1 MFLIICLIICLIIGL
16 VFGLIATKDKEEA
29 FKGGF
34 YEENLLGRIILMSMT
49 LSGVMITWPLLIIAG
64 IIDKKNESE

>member
-1 MFLIICLIICLIIGL
+1 MFLIIYLIIGL

-29 FKGGF
+29 FGGRF
-34 YEENLLGRIILMSMT
+34 YKENLLDKIILMSMA
-49 LSGVMITWPLLIIAG
+49 LSSVMITWPLLIISG